1 MELAKK
7 TLFDK
12 LFHSHVITRIDEN
25 TVLLGIDRHVGH
37 EVTSPIAF
45 DDMQLKGLIPAYPE
59 RTFMVAD
66 HNTPTKG
73 GIEALTDK
81 YSILQLN
88 TLHHNTSKHN
98 ILCFNMGHPKNGVIH
113 AVVPEQGIALPGF
126 SLVCG
131 DSHTGTYGGIGALAF
146 GIGTSEVQIVLER
159 QCLEQKIPKTM
170 RITINGKLNEG
181 VGPKDVILYIIGKIG
196 TAGGTGYAVEFAGE
210 VFRNMSV
217 EGRLTVCNMG
227 IEGGAKIAL
236 IAVDNKTIE
245 YCENTPG
252 FKKSKYQE
260 EMLEYWET
268 LHTDEGA
275 IFDKELE
282 FAAGDIKPQVTWGIN
297 PGQVVDVDGYVPMI
311 NPTISI
317 EEKENIQRALD
328 YMGVK
333 EGTKLSDLEID
344 YGFIGSCTNGRIEDL
359 REAAEYL
366 RGKKKASNVEQVLVV
381 PATMVIKL
389 QAEKEGLDKIF
400 IEAGCEWRNPGCS
413 MCLAMNPDVIPPK
426 KRGIG
431 TSNRN
436 FEGRQGSEARTHLA
450 SPLTVAR
457 SIVRGYISAV

>member
-1 MELAKK
+1 MK
-7 TLFDK
+7 TLFEK
-12 LFHSHVITRIDEN
+12 LFYAHVITRIDSK

-45 DDMQLKGLIPAYPE
+45 DDMQLKGLTPAYPE

-66 HNTPTKG
+66 HNTPTIG

-81 YSILQLN
+81 YSILQLDALHKN
-88 TLHHNTSKHN
+88 TAKYDIT
-98 ILCFNMGHPKNGVIH
+98 CFNMGHPKNGVIH

-131 DSHTGTYGGIGALAF
+131 DSHTGTYGGIGALSF

-181 VGPKDVILYIIGKIG
+181 VGPKDVILYVIGEIG

-210 VFRNMSV
+210 VFRNMNV
-217 EGRLTVCNMG
+217 AGRLTVCNMG
-227 IEGGAKIAL
+227 IEGGAKIAI

-245 YCENTPG
+245 YCKKTPG
-252 FKKSKYQE
+252 FKKSKYQK

-275 IFDKELE
+275 VFDKELE
-282 FAAGDIKPQVTWGIN
+282 LNAAIIKPQVTWGTN
-297 PGQVVDVDGYVPMI
+297 PGQVVNVNGYVPL
-311 NPTISI
+311 ISSNASEAEI
-317 EEKENIQRALD
+317 KDTQKALA
-328 YMGVK
+328 YMGIK
-333 EGTKLSDLEID
+333 EGVLLSDLKVD

-366 RGKKKASNVEQVLVV
+366 KGKYKAHNVMQVLVV
-381 PATMVIKL
+381 PATMEIKL
-389 QAEKEGLDKIF
+389 QAEEEGLDKIF

-413 MCLAMNPDVIPPK
+413 ACLAMNPDVIPPG
-426 KRGIG
+426 KRCIS

-436 FEGRQGSEARTHLA
+436 FEGRQGSGARTHLA

-457 SIVRGYISAV
+457 SIFRGYISSV